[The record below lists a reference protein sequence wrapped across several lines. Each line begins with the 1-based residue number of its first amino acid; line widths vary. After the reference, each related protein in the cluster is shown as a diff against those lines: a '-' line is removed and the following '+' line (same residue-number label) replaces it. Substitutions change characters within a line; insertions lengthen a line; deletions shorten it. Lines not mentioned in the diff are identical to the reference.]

1 MINDSDTRRLETDQ
15 LFWDQKNKYFF
26 NEKHI
31 VRNKINE
38 KIVGEG
44 FESKENLKKYVA
56 KKTIGNLVTKSN
68 DL

>member
-1 MINDSDTRRLETDQ
+1 MVNHSDTTRLETDQ

-26 NEKHI
+26 TEKHF
-31 VRNKINE
+31 VLTKINDT
-38 KIVGEG
+38 IVGEG